1 MSLRLST
8 GTVNKLMDTS
18 PFKTLFAGGFID
30 IYSGTR
36 PTAADDAPPSGA
48 IKLATVYS
56 NGTSNGLTFETNATG
71 GVLTKNPA
79 ETWSCSSIFADGTAY
94 WFRLREASDPGTASS
109 TTACRVD
116 GTVGTSGAD
125 MNLTSTSFA
134 AGAPLTISAAQFTLP
149 SA

>member
-30 IYSGTR
+30 IYSGSR
-36 PTAADDAPPSGA
+36 PAAADDAPPSGA
-48 IKLATVYS
+48 VKLATVYS
-56 NGTSNGLTFETNATG
+56 DGASLGIHFDASATG
-71 GVLTKNPA
+71 GVLKKASA
-79 ETWSCSSIFADGTAY
+79 EKWSCTSMLATGTAS
-94 WFRLREASDPGTASS
+94 WFRLHEATDPGTASS

-125 MNLTSTSFA
+125 MNLTSTSFS
-134 AGAPLTISAAQFTLP
+134 AGAPLTINDGQFTLP
-149 SA
+149 TA